1 MNNVNKKIA
10 LISYY
15 FNLYLITLFIIFIK
29 PKLFSDYQKIKFSLS
44 LFIPGTF
51 NPLRSK
57 YENEAEFDYAYILN
71 NSIHQQNV
79 IDKTKIILEE
89 KDNNC
94 QYDKQIIKKINR
106 FKKPNKNNILVI
118 LGFVVWFFKIKNSTL
133 PP

>member
-1 MNNVNKKIA
+1 MNKFLKKI
-10 LISYY
+10 
-15 FNLYLITLFIIFIK
+15 IK
-29 PKLFSDYQKIKFSLS
+29 KIKFSLS

-57 YENEAEFDYAYILN
+57 YENETEFDYAYILS
-71 NSIHQQNV
+71 NSIHQQNA
-79 IDKTKIILEE
+79 IDKTEITLEE

-106 FKKPNKNNILVI
+106 LKKPNKNNILVI

-133 PP
+133 PPQDFNRTIQAK